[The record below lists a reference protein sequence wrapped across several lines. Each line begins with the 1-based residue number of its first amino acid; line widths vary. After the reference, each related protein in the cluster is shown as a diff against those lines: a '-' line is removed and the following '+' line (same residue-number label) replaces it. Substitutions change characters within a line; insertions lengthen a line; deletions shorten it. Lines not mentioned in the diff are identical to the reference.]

1 MRKSVFEDDVEE
13 IFSIHLTK
21 PLVTYK
27 MQMTCKLMEGYAV
40 KIKSFV
46 RRVIIASMVMILVI
60 VNMTGCA
67 KLSDMPEADGK
78 LSIVCTTFP
87 QYDWVRNII
96 KGKEDVFD
104 VTLIMDNGADLH
116 NYQPTTEDMIVIGAS
131 DIFVYVGGE
140 SDFWIDDAL
149 REASNKDMKIVNLMD
164 ILGDNLYEEEIIE
177 GMTVDEHE
185 HGDDEDETEYD
196 EHIWLSLRN
205 AEILV
210 NELTDVIASMD
221 EENASV
227 YEENAKSYIEE
238 LDKLDNEYKT
248 VVSEAKRN
256 TLLFGDRFSFRY
268 MVSDYGLDYYA
279 AFNGCSAETEASFET
294 ITYLA
299 GKLDEFGIPVVLV
312 LENSDTSV
320 AKAIIDNTKD
330 KNQEILVL
338 NSLQS
343 VTTKDIEA
351 GVTYLS
357 VMSDNL
363 QILKE
368 ALY

>member
-1 MRKSVFEDDVEE
+1 MRKSVFEDDVEG

-21 PLVTYK
+21 PPATYK
-27 MQMTCKLMEGYAV
+27 MQMICKLMEGYAV

-46 RRVIIASMVMILVI
+46 RRAIIASMVMILVI

-67 KLSDMPEADGK
+67 KLSDMPGADGK

-185 HGDDEDETEYD
+185 HGDDEDEAEYD

-227 YEENAKSYIEE
+227 YEENAKIYIEE
-238 LDKLDNEYKT
+238 LDKLDNEYKA

-299 GKLDEFGIPVVLV
+299 GKLDELGIPVVLV